1 MKRFLGVFVL
11 LFGVLVGAWLVY
23 NLVAG
28 VQPEARG
35 RSPIPA
41 ILFTAGAIYVGIKW
55 IRGE

>member
-1 MKRFLGVFVL
+1 MKRILGAIVL
-11 LFGVLVGAWLVY
+11 LFGVVVGAWLVY

-35 RSPIPA
+35 RNPIPA
-41 ILFTAGAIYVGIKW
+41 IVFAAGAIYVGIKW